1 MIEKNVETDLNLII
15 DNYPINLLKPILM
28 PLKNKIVYPKLED
41 KNELYQLICNNVEL
55 NKVFLNDIYYQ
66 GTVLEKMELL
76 NYAAKGSIEY
86 EKLYQDII
94 KVGEYQIK

>member
-1 MIEKNVETDLNLII
+1 
-15 DNYPINLLKPILM
+15 M

-41 KNELYQLICNNVEL
+41 KNVLYQLICNNVEL

-76 NYAAKGSIEY
+76 NNSAKGSIEY